1 MNSTVTEVFH
11 AAAASSLSWAV
22 NTMWTLCTWTTI
34 LAMGSYAGDAP
45 SPGPISNMKSWLE
58 PNEKGWLLG
67 FPLLRGAYCY

>member
-22 NTMWTLCTWTTI
+22 NTMWTLCNVDHEFWPWR
-34 LAMGSYAGDAP
+34 SYAGDAP

-58 PNEKGWLLG
+58 TE
-67 FPLLRGAYCY
+67 

>member
-22 NTMWTLCTWTTI
+22 NTMWTLCNGDHEFW
-34 LAMGSYAGDAP
+34 AWRSYAGDAP

-58 PNEKGWLLG
+58 TE
-67 FPLLRGAYCY
+67 